1 MMHNLIWGSVGLII
15 MAVTLV
21 NLKGLLY
28 LKKHGIT
35 ALGEV
40 IEVREIVRGK
50 TKQVTGYI
58 HRLRYEVDGKNV
70 EADDRTGYNQ
80 PFKVGSKQLIVY
92 DPKKPEKFEYE
103 EALKKNINL
112 FAVMLAVTVGFT
124 AYWLICG
131 AQSL

>member
-1 MMHNLIWGSVGLII
+1 MHNLIWGGVGVII
-15 MAVTLV
+15 MIVTLV

-28 LKKHGIT
+28 LKKCGVT
-35 ALGEV
+35 ALAEV
-40 IEVREIVRGK
+40 IEVRETVRGRQ
-50 TKQVTGYI
+50 KQVSGYV
-58 HRLRYEVDGKNV
+58 HRLRYEADGKPI
-70 EADDRTGYNQ
+70 EADDKTGYNQ

-92 DPKKPEKFEYE
+92 DPKEPEKFEYE

>member
-1 MMHNLIWGSVGLII
+1 MHNLIWGSVGLII

-50 TKQVTGYI
+50 TKQVTG
-58 HRLRYEVDGKNV
+58 
-70 EADDRTGYNQ
+70 
-80 PFKVGSKQLIVY
+80 
-92 DPKKPEKFEYE
+92 
-103 EALKKNINL
+103 
-112 FAVMLAVTVGFT
+112 
-124 AYWLICG
+124 
-131 AQSL
+131 